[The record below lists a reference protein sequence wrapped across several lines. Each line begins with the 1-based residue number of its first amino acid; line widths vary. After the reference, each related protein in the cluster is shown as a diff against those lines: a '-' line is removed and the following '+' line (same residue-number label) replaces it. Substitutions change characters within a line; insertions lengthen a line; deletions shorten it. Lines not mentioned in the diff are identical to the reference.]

1 MTGIIKVSD
10 FSHKRVKQSD
20 PNINWDMFHN
30 IYHMYSDINNKEE
43 KNAALLLTI
52 ISDHKDISKVIKTA
66 VNSYDNHQNEFNFQ
80 LITIV
85 PPNLRQIQL
94 KSTQVW
100 NCDEIGFDPNGKW
113 HKVVCTDK
121 LFQGE
126 RMWEVKTG
134 ERAPLYSQDLMKN
147 A

>member
-52 ISDHKDISKVIKTA
+52 MSDHEDINKVSEKK
-66 VNSYDNHQNEFNFQ
+66 VNSHDNHHRK
-80 LITIV
+80 IV
-85 PPNLRQIQL
+85 PYDLHQIQPRA
-94 KSTQVW
+94 TQVW